1 MMLGILVHVL
11 VNVIKTVRMKNIL
24 KSYISVKSIIDDLVI
39 KCDEIINTP
48 DIHVLIIVNSHC

>member
-24 KSYISVKSIIDDLVI
+24 KRYISVKSIIDDLVI
-39 KCDEIINTP
+39 KCDEIIDTP
-48 DIHVLIIVNSHC
+48 DIQVLIIVNSHC